1 MVLIRFSTLRKAR
14 YIRIIAACC
23 ILVPLI
29 YLLATSSKNVQGGFL
44 NQSTSKETQ
53 KQRPKLADGLGNFE
67 PKDLKTREGPGENG
81 KSHYLR
87 QDQQNDAD
95 QSESQYGM
103 NIACSDEI
111 SLDRSILDTRLAEC
125 KHWDYPT
132 DLPLTSVII
141 VFHNE
146 GWSVLLRTVHS
157 VINRTPANLL
167 KEVLL
172 VDDFSDKEN
181 LKGGQL
187 EKYIERFNG
196 IVRLIRNTQR
206 EGLIRT
212 RSKGATEAKGEVIV
226 FLDAHCEV
234 NINWLPPLLAPIYRD
249 RKTMTVPVIDG
260 IDHKTWE
267 VRPVYGD
274 DRHFRGIFEWGML
287 YKENEVPMKELQT
300 RKYNSEP
307 YKSPTHAGGLFAINR
322 EYFLEIGA
330 YDPGLLVWG
339 GENFEL
345 SFKIWQCGGSI
356 EWVPCSK
363 VGHVYRS
370 FMPYNFGKLAN
381 KKKGPLITIN
391 YKRVIETWF
400 DEKYK
405 EYFYTR
411 EPLARF
417 LDMGDISQQVALK
430 KRLECKDFQWYMDNV
445 AYDVL
450 DKYPELP
457 PNIHYGE
464 LRSGAVSK
472 CLDTLGHGPPSLMA
486 ISHCHG
492 FGNNQLIRLNAKGQL
507 GVGERCIE
515 ADAQGIKLAFCR
527 LGTVDGPWLYDED
540 THVLLHRVHK
550 KCMALHPQTSHLSL
564 MPCDVN
570 NTYQQW
576 YFKQIAVKYA

>member
-1 MVLIRFSTLRKAR
+1 MVYTKLNFGRKTRILRLLAVLFL
-14 YIRIIAACC
+14 
-23 ILVPLI
+23 LVPLL
-29 YLLATSSKNVQGGFL
+29 YLLSSYKQVDVLSPKF
-44 NQSTSKETQ
+44 SKRIRE
-53 KQRPKLADGLGNFE
+53 KPKLVHGLGNFE
-67 PKDLKTREGPGENG
+67 PKNLEEKDGPGEKG
-81 KSHYLR
+81 LPHFLK
-87 QDQQNDAD
+87 QEQQNAAD
-95 QSESQYGM
+95 QSESEYGM

-111 SLDRSILDTRLAEC
+111 SLDRSILDTRLEEC
-125 KHWDYPT
+125 KHWDYPE
-132 DLPLTSVII
+132 DLPSTSVII

-157 VINRTPANLL
+157 VINRSPPHVL

-181 LKGGQL
+181 LKGDL
-187 EKYIERFNG
+187 ESYIDRFDG
-196 IVRLIRNTQR
+196 KVRLIRNTQR

-212 RSKGATEAKGEVIV
+212 RSRGAKEATGEVIV

-234 NINWLPPLLAPIYRD
+234 NLNWLPPLLAPIYMD
-249 RKTMTVPVIDG
+249 RTVLTVPVIDG
-260 IDHKTWE
+260 INHKNFE
-267 VRPVYGD
+267 YRPVYGE

-287 YKENEVPMKELQT
+287 YKENEVPERELST
-300 RKYNSEP
+300 RVHNSEP

-322 EYFLEIGA
+322 KYFLELGA
-330 YDPGLLVWG
+330 YDSGLLVWG

-356 EWVPCSK
+356 LWVPCSR

-370 FMPYNFGKLAN
+370 FMPYNFGKLAQR
-381 KKKGPLITIN
+381 KKGPLITIN

-405 EYFYTR
+405 EFFYTR
-411 EPLARF
+411 EPMARF
-417 LDMGDISQQVALK
+417 LDMGDITQQLALK
-430 KRLECKDFQWYMDNV
+430 ERLNCKSFQWFMDNI

-450 DKYPELP
+450 EKYPELP
-457 PNIHYGE
+457 PNLHFGE
-464 LRSGAVSK
+464 LRSVAVGK

-486 ISHCHG
+486 IQHCHG
-492 FGNNQLIRLNAKGQL
+492 FGNNQLMRLNSLGQL

-515 ADAQGIKLAFCR
+515 ADGQGIKLAFCR
-527 LGTVDGPWLYDED
+527 LGTVDGPWLYDEN
-540 THVLLHRVHK
+540 THTLLHRLHK

-570 NTYQQW
+570 NAYQQW
-576 YFKQIAVKYA
+576 LFKEIRPKY

>member
-1 MVLIRFSTLRKAR
+1 MVRLTISRKSR
-14 YIRIIAACC
+14 YIRLTVVLL
-23 ILVPLI
+23 ILVPLL
-29 YLLATSSKNVQGGFL
+29 YLLATSKQEDFKSVISSRL
-44 NQSTSKETQ
+44 TVKEV
-53 KQRPKLADGLGNFE
+53 PKLIHGLGNFE
-67 PKDLKTREGPGENG
+67 PKNVEDRKGPGEHG
-81 KSHYLR
+81 KPHLLK
-87 QDQQNDAD
+87 QNQQNDAD
-95 QSESQYGM
+95 LSESEYGM
-103 NIACSDEI
+103 NVACSDEI
-111 SLDRSILDTRLAEC
+111 SLDRSILDTRLTEC
-125 KHWDYPT
+125 RHWDYPVN
-132 DLPLTSVII
+132 LPTTSVII

-157 VINRTPANLL
+157 VINRSPDHVL

-172 VDDFSDKEN
+172 VDDYSDKEN
-181 LKGGQL
+181 LKGQL
-187 EKYIERFNG
+187 DNYIERFNG
-196 IVRLIRNTQR
+196 KVRLIRNTQR

-212 RSKGATEAKGEVIV
+212 RSRGAKEAKGDVIV

-234 NINWLPPLLAPIYRD
+234 NTNWLPPLLAPIYRD
-249 RKTMTVPVIDG
+249 EKTMTVPVIDG
-260 IDHKTWE
+260 IDNKNFE
-267 VRPVYGD
+267 YRPVYGD

-287 YKENEVPMKELQT
+287 YKENEVPQRELNKRHHT
-300 RKYNSEP
+300 SEP

-322 EYFLEIGA
+322 QYFLDIGA

-356 EWVPCSK
+356 EWVPCSR

-400 DEKYK
+400 DDKYK

-417 LDMGDISQQVALK
+417 LDMGDISDQLALK
-430 KRLECKDFQWYMDNV
+430 ERLQCKDFKWYMENV

-450 DKYPELP
+450 DKFPELP
-457 PNIHYGE
+457 PNVHYGE
-464 LRSGAVSK
+464 LRSAAVDK
-472 CLDTLGHGPPSLMA
+472 CIDTLGHGPPSYMS
-486 ISHCHG
+486 ITHCHG

-515 ADAQGIKLAFCR
+515 ADSQGIKLTFCR
-527 LGTVDGPWLYDED
+527 MGTVDGPWSYDENSF
-540 THVLLHRVHK
+540 VLLHRVHK
-550 KCMALHPQTSHLSL
+550 KCMALHPQTAHLSL
-564 MPCDVN
+564 MPCDIN

-576 YFKQIAVKYA
+576 KFKEIQPKW